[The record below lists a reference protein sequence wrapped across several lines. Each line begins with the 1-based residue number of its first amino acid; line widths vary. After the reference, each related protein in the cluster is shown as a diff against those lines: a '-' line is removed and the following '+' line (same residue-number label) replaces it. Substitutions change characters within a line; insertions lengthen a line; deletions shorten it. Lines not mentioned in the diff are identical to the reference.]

1 MGELSRRLWCRGH
14 NDRHGLGGG
23 QGNPTSDVNN
33 YKLLNFISWN
43 IQGLNKYTNGV
54 NLKTFLSQFDII
66 CLCETWSRF
75 TSEFDN
81 FLPGYIHFDNV
92 RKLSLSSLRN
102 SGGVSVFIRNHLFKE
117 KLFTRIYS
125 NFNDAVVLLYKLSNI
140 SDMKDLIM
148 YFTYV
153 SPENSNIYN
162 SFNEK
167 NGINIIQANFE

>member
-1 MGELSRRLWCRGH
+1 M
-14 NDRHGLGGG
+14 
-23 QGNPTSDVNN
+23 
-33 YKLLNFISWN
+33 NFISWN
-43 IQGLNKYTNGV
+43 IQGLKKYTNGV

-117 KLFTRIYS
+117 KLFY
-125 NFNDAVVLLYKLSNI
+125 
-140 SDMKDLIM
+140 
-148 YFTYV
+148 TYL
-153 SPENSNIYN
+153 
-162 SFNEK
+162 
-167 NGINIIQANFE
+167 Q